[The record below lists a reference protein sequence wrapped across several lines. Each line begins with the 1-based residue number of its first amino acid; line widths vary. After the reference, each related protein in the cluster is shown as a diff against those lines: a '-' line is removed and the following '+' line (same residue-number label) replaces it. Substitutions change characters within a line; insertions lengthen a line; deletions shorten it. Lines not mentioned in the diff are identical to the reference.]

1 MQVNCKLT
9 ETALDFILR
18 IATPLSVA
26 SPDLIVSKKDSKNK
40 LKNVIVHLPDN
51 LNNYLENLCSN
62 LNTYKSPTLSA
73 MIEILARSGLKIED
87 VLKVT
92 YIAKNLSRI
101 KLTQSAVCCGLLDYL
116 SKQNLSASDLEILA
130 NKANEIRG
138 LKRKYNKK

>member
-40 LKNVIVHLPDN
+40 RKNVIVHLPDN
-51 LNNYLENLCSN
+51 LNNYLENLCASFN
-62 LNTYKSPTLSA
+62 CNKSATLSA
-73 MIEILARSGLKIED
+73 VVEILARSGLRIED

-92 YIAKNLSRI
+92 YIASNLSRI

-116 SKQNLSASDLEILA
+116 SKKNLNASDLEIFA
-130 NKANEIRG
+130 NKAIEIRG
-138 LKRKYNKK
+138 IKRKYTKK

>member
-138 LKRKYNKK
+138 IKRKYIKK